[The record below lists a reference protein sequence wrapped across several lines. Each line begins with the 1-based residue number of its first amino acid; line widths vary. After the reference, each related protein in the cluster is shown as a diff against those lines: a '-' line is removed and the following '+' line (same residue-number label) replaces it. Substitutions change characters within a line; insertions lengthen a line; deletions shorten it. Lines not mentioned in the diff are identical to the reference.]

1 MQSKIVYTLIK
12 KVCEYRVMNYKE
24 TPLEKKYNN
33 YNEYKNNNRKLFVN
47 YEQIK
52 SKERVNNH
60 GEVLTPEWL
69 VKDMLDLLPR
79 SVSQIES
86 RYLETSVGE
95 GAFLVEILYR
105 KLNLVF
111 TTFNENLEREFFTV
125 VALCNIYGLELLRDN
140 VEITKTRLEMVIK
153 DFFIDKYNIE
163 VSENFFDVIKKIL
176 DINIIN
182 MDSMRFKVPM
192 FDENNKILLDS
203 NGEIVYNNELAL
215 ISEWEFDYENKK
227 VKRIEYYYKDVVN
240 EQRKEYIIKQKK
252 KESIKSST
260 KVNIWGDV
268 IEKNEEPLYQDKQ
281 MSFFECAITNSEN
294 ELNKTDNI
302 SLKPVRIFES
312 VNYLCIK

>member
-1 MQSKIVYTLIK
+1 
-12 KVCEYRVMNYKE
+12 
-24 TPLEKKYNN
+24 
-33 YNEYKNNNRKLFVN
+33 
-47 YEQIK
+47 
-52 SKERVNNH
+52 
-60 GEVLTPEWL
+60 
-69 VKDMLDLLPR
+69 MLDLLPR
-79 SVSQIES
+79 SVSKIES

-125 VALCNIYGLELLRDN
+125 VALSNIYGLELLRDN

-182 MDSMRFKVPM
+182 MDSMKFKVPM

>member
-79 SVSQIES
+79 SVSKIES

-125 VALCNIYGLELLRDN
+125 VALSNIYGLELLRDN

-182 MDSMRFKVPM
+182 MDSMKFKVPM

-268 IEKNEEPLYQDKQ
+268 IEKMKSPYIKISKCHFLNVLLL
-281 MSFFECAITNSEN
+281 IVRTN
-294 ELNKTDNI
+294 
-302 SLKPVRIFES
+302 
-312 VNYLCIK
+312 

>member
-182 MDSMRFKVPM
+182 MDSMKFKVPM

-281 MSFFECAITNSEN
+281 MSFF
-294 ELNKTDNI
+294 
-302 SLKPVRIFES
+302 
-312 VNYLCIK
+312 

>member
-1 MQSKIVYTLIK
+1 
-12 KVCEYRVMNYKE
+12 MNYKE
-24 TPLEKKYNN
+24 TSLEKKYNN

-69 VKDMLDLLPR
+69 VKDMLDLLPK
-79 SVSQIES
+79 SVSKIES

-111 TTFNENLEREFFTV
+111 MTFNENLEREFFTV

-182 MDSMRFKVPM
+182 MDSMKFKAPI
-192 FDENNKILLDS
+192 FDENNKIVLDS
-203 NGEIVYNNELAL
+203 NSEIVYNNELAL

-240 EQRKEYIIKQKK
+240 EQRKEYLIKQKK
-252 KESIKSST
+252 KEEIKSST

-268 IEKNEEPLYQDKQ
+268 IEKKEEPLYQDKQ
-281 MSFFECAITNSEN
+281 MSYFEYAITNSEN

>member
-163 VSENFFDVIKKIL
+163 VSENFFDG
-176 DINIIN
+176 
-182 MDSMRFKVPM
+182 F
-192 FDENNKILLDS
+192 
-203 NGEIVYNNELAL
+203 NEVQ
-215 ISEWEFDYENKK
+215 ST
-227 VKRIEYYYKDVVN
+227 DV
-240 EQRKEYIIKQKK
+240 
-252 KESIKSST
+252 
-260 KVNIWGDV
+260 
-268 IEKNEEPLYQDKQ
+268 
-281 MSFFECAITNSEN
+281 
-294 ELNKTDNI
+294 
-302 SLKPVRIFES
+302 
-312 VNYLCIK
+312 

>member
-79 SVSQIES
+79 SVSKIES

-125 VALCNIYGLELLRDN
+125 VALSNIYGLELLRDN

-182 MDSMRFKVPM
+182 MDSMKFKVPM

-215 ISEWEFDYENKK
+215 ISEWEFDYEKMFFTLTQNPVCQKVCQKNK
-227 VKRIEYYYKDVVN
+227 YT
-240 EQRKEYIIKQKK
+240 
-252 KESIKSST
+252 S
-260 KVNIWGDV
+260 WMH
-268 IEKNEEPLYQDKQ
+268 L
-281 MSFFECAITNSEN
+281 
-294 ELNKTDNI
+294 I
-302 SLKPVRIFES
+302 SRYCTED
-312 VNYLCIK
+312 C

>member
-182 MDSMRFKVPM
+182 MDSMKFKVPM

-252 KESIKSST
+252 KNQLNQVLKLIYGEMLLKKMKSPYIKIS
-260 KVNIWGDV
+260 KCHFLNVLLLIV
-268 IEKNEEPLYQDKQ
+268 R
-281 MSFFECAITNSEN
+281 TN
-294 ELNKTDNI
+294 
-302 SLKPVRIFES
+302 
-312 VNYLCIK
+312 

>member
-24 TPLEKKYNN
+24 KPIEKKYNN

-79 SVSQIES
+79 SVSKIES

-125 VALCNIYGLELLRDN
+125 VALSNIYGLELLRDN

-182 MDSMRFKVPM
+182 MDSMKFKVPM

-281 MSFFECAITNSEN
+281 MSFFECAITNSEK
-294 ELNKTDNI
+294 EINKTDNI